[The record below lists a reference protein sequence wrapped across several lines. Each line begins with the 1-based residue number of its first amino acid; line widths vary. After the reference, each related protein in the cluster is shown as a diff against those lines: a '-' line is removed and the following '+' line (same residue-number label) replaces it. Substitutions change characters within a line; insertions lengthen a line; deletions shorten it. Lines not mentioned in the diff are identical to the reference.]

1 MLKGVLFNIQRF
13 SLHDGPGIRTNVF
26 FKGCPLRC
34 IWCHNPEGFD
44 KAPELEY
51 NAVKC
56 IGCGRCAAVC
66 PEGCHSVADG
76 AHILNRD
83 RCVRCFRCVGAC
95 VAGALLA
102 AGREY
107 TVGEVMEKVELDR
120 PFYENSDGGITL
132 SGGEP
137 FFQPEFAVAL
147 LEESKKRGL
156 HTAVETCGMC
166 LEDVIRRAAPL
177 VDLFLF
183 DYKITGEEEHRKYTG
198 AGQKIILKNLR
209 TLNELGRKIVLRCPV
224 IPGINDNERH
234 LSAVA
239 ALADELEN
247 VIRVDVEPY
256 HDLGRAKYAKFDREP
271 KFASDVMSKNEK
283 EAIRSRIQ
291 EKTRKRVIIS

>member
-1 MLKGVLFNIQRF
+1 MVKGILFNIQRF

-56 IGCGRCAAVC
+56 IGCGRCAAAC
-66 PEGCHSVADG
+66 PEGCHSLVEG
-76 AHILNRD
+76 EHILNRD
-83 RCVRCFRCVGAC
+83 KCVRCFRCVDAC

-137 FFQPEFAVAL
+137 FFQPEFALAL

-166 LEDVIRRAAPL
+166 PEDVIRRAAPL

-198 AGQKIILKNLR
+198 AGQETILKNLR
-209 TLNELGRKIVLRCPV
+209 TVNELGRKIVLRCPV